1 MFIVGHRGARAL
13 EPENTLAAVQR
24 GMDCADYVEIDVR
37 LSRDGIPVVI
47 HDATVDR
54 TTGGTGAV
62 RDLTIEEL
70 QKLDAGKG
78 EGIPTLRE
86 VLGRVSGKTG
96 LIVEIKEP
104 GIEEVVA
111 SVLMEHLPEK
121 LFIVSFHD
129 RSVATAKSLLPG
141 AGAGLIFSEKREDPV
156 RDAVRLGADAV
167 LSRFDLLTDDLIR
180 EAHERHLLVIPW
192 VLNGAEDIRRAYELG
207 VDGFVSD
214 DPCRA
219 RSDLAEIR
227 GGA

>member
-24 GMDCADYVEIDVR
+24 GMACADYVEIDVH

-62 RDLTIEEL
+62 RDFTIEEV
-70 QKLDAGKG
+70 QKLDAGRG
-78 EGIPTLRE
+78 ERIPTLRE
-86 VLGRVSGKTG
+86 VLDQVSGATG
-96 LIVEIKEP
+96 LIVEIKEQ

-111 SVLMEHLPEK
+111 SILLENLPEN

-129 RSVATAKSLLPG
+129 RSVATAKRLLPG
-141 AGAGLIFSEKREDPV
+141 AGAGLIFSEERDDPV
-156 RDAVRLGADAV
+156 RDAVRLGADAI
-167 LSRFDLLTDDLIR
+167 LPRFDLLTEDLIR
-180 EAHERHLLVIPW
+180 EAHDRHLLVIPW

-207 VDGFVSD
+207 ADGFASD

-219 RSDLAEIR
+219 RSDLAKVR